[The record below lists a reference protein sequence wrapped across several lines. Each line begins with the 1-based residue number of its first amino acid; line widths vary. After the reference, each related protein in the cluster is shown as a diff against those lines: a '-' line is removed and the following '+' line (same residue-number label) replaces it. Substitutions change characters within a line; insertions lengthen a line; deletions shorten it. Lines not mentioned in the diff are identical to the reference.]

1 MSEVKNNSVQS
12 KGTVSKTAE
21 LEAKIASLEA
31 LLAKAESAISTLT
44 SQATSNPQPVYNVP
58 TNTDV
63 TLVYASVSPGYIFVE
78 GAGLSLHCTRYGE
91 SFVLSRSQLDA
102 VIGKYRHWFDQGI
115 LAVADK
121 DYKVAAEK
129 GVRTFGEL
137 SLSAQQLDKLG
148 SMSSEDIEKLWNSV
162 DHAQKQGIV
171 GYYKRKFIE
180 NAPGYRNRERVDTLN
195 RLTGDG
201 FTREIDELRN
211 DYKYRPIEIL

>member
-1 MSEVKNNSVQS
+1 MSEIKTSSVHS
-12 KGTVSKTAE
+12 KSTIDKTSE
-21 LEAKIASLEA
+21 LEAKIASLEQ

-44 SQATSNPQPVYNVP
+44 SQNIQHSQPTYTQQL
-58 TNTDV
+58 TNDV

-102 VIGKYRHWFDQGI
+102 IIGKYRHWFDQGI
-115 LAVADK
+115 LAIADK
-121 DYKVAAEK
+121 DYKVAVEK

-137 SLSAQQLDKLG
+137 SLSPQQLDRLG
-148 SMSSEDIEKLWNSV
+148 DMTSSEIEKLWHSV

-180 NAPGYRNRERVDTLN
+180 NAPGYRDRERVDTLN
-195 RLTGDG
+195 RLSGDG
-201 FTREIDELRN
+201 FLREINELRN
-211 DYKYRPIEIL
+211 DFKYKPIEIL